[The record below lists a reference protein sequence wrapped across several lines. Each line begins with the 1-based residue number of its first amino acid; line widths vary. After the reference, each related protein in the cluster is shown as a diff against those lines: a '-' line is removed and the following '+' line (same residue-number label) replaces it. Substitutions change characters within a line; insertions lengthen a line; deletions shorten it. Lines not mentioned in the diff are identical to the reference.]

1 MESLSLEQA
10 AEAYR
15 AAMHQAVRKYSLVYI
30 AEAILLIIAG
40 LLAVLYPLVSG
51 AAITVPLG
59 WLLIAAAVLQGVALF
74 GTRQMPHSSMQ
85 LLSIVIALLVG
96 FLLLRNPA
104 QAREVITMLV
114 VVHLMVQGVAR
125 LTFGFT
131 IRPFENWLWVALSG
145 VLGIALS
152 LLLIASLPEPPVWV
166 ISLFVGLELIGEGG
180 AMLALA
186 WKVVV
191 PRSAEP
197 STPSANRR

>member
-1 MESLSLEQA
+1 MESITLEQA

-15 AAMHQAVRKYSLVYI
+15 TAMHQAVRKYALVYI
-30 AEAILLIIAG
+30 AEAILLIVAG
-40 LLAVLYPLVSG
+40 LLAMLYPLVSG
-51 AAITVPLG
+51 AAIAVPLG
-59 WLLIAAAVLQGVALF
+59 WLLIATAVLQGVALF

-96 FLLLRNPA
+96 ILLLRNPS
-104 QAREVITMLV
+104 QAREVITLLV
-114 VVHLMVQGVAR
+114 IVFLMVQGVAR

-131 IRPFENWLWVALSG
+131 IRPFENWLWVVLSG

-166 ISLFVGLELIGEGG
+166 IAVFVGLELIGEGG

-191 PRSAEP
+191 PRDAQPAPP
-197 STPSANRR
+197 SP

>member
-1 MESLSLEQA
+1 MESITLEQA

-15 AAMHQAVRKYSLVYI
+15 AAMHQAVRKYALVYI
-30 AEAILLIIAG
+30 AEAILLIVAG
-40 LLAVLYPLVSG
+40 LLAMLYPLLSG
-51 AAITVPLG
+51 AAIAVPLG
-59 WLLIAAAVLQGVALF
+59 WLLIATAALQGVALF
-74 GTRQMPHSSMQ
+74 GTRQMPHSSLQ

-96 FLLLRNPA
+96 ILLLRNPA

-114 VVHLMVQGVAR
+114 IVYLMVQGVAR

-131 IRPFENWLWVALSG
+131 IRPFENWLWVVLSG
-145 VLGIALS
+145 VLGVALS

-166 ISLFVGLELIGEGG
+166 IALFVGLELIGEGG

-191 PRSAEP
+191 PRDAQPAPP
-197 STPSANRR
+197 SP

>member
-1 MESLSLEQA
+1 MESITLEQA

-15 AAMHQAVRKYSLVYI
+15 AAMHQAVRKYALVYI
-30 AEAILLIIAG
+30 AEAILLIVAG
-40 LLAVLYPLVSG
+40 LLAMLYPLLSG
-51 AAITVPLG
+51 AAIAVPLG
-59 WLLIAAAVLQGVALF
+59 WLLIATAALQGVALF

-96 FLLLRNPA
+96 ILLLRNPS
-104 QAREVITMLV
+104 QAREVITLLV
-114 VVHLMVQGVAR
+114 IVFLMVQGVAR

-131 IRPFENWLWVALSG
+131 IRPFENWWWVGLSG

-152 LLLIASLPEPPVWV
+152 LLLLASLPEPPVWV
-166 ISLFVGLELIGEGG
+166 IALFVGLELIGEGG

-191 PRSAEP
+191 PRGAEP
-197 STPSANRR
+197 APPSS

>member
-1 MESLSLEQA
+1 MESITLQQA

-15 AAMHQAVRKYSLVYI
+15 TAMHQAVRKYALVYI
-30 AEAILLIIAG
+30 AEAILLIVAG
-40 LLAVLYPLVSG
+40 LLAMLYPLLSG
-51 AAITVPLG
+51 AAIAVPLG
-59 WLLIAAAVLQGVALF
+59 WLLIATAALQGVALF
-74 GTRQMPHSSMQ
+74 GTRQMPHSSLQ

-96 FLLLRNPA
+96 ILLLRNPA

-114 VVHLMVQGVAR
+114 IVYLMVQGVAR

-131 IRPFENWLWVALSG
+131 IRPFENWLWVVLSG
-145 VLGIALS
+145 VLGVALS

-166 ISLFVGLELIGEGG
+166 IALFVGLELIGEGG

-191 PRSAEP
+191 PRGAQPAPP
-197 STPSANRR
+197 SP

>member
-1 MESLSLEQA
+1 MESITLEQA

-15 AAMHQAVRKYSLVYI
+15 TAMHQAVRKYALVYI
-30 AEAILLIIAG
+30 AEAILLIVAG
-40 LLAVLYPLVSG
+40 LLAMLYPLLSG
-51 AAITVPLG
+51 AAIAVPLG
-59 WLLIAAAVLQGVALF
+59 WLLIATAALQGVALF
-74 GTRQMPHSSMQ
+74 GTRQMPHSSLQ

-96 FLLLRNPA
+96 ILLLRNPA

-114 VVHLMVQGVAR
+114 IVYLMVQGVAR

-131 IRPFENWLWVALSG
+131 IRPFENWLWVVLSG
-145 VLGIALS
+145 VLGVALS

-166 ISLFVGLELIGEGG
+166 IALFVGLELIGEGG

-191 PRSAEP
+191 PRGAQPAPP
-197 STPSANRR
+197 SP

>member
-1 MESLSLEQA
+1 MESISLEQA
-10 AEAYR
+10 SEAYR
-15 AAMHQAVRKYSLVYI
+15 AAMHQAVRKYALVYI
-30 AEAILLIIAG
+30 AEAILLIVAG
-40 LLAVLYPLVSG
+40 LLAMLYPLVSG
-51 AAITVPLG
+51 AGIAVPLG
-59 WLLIAAAVLQGVALF
+59 WLLIATAVLQGVALF

-96 FLLLRNPA
+96 VLLLRNPA
-104 QAREVITMLV
+104 QAREVITLLV
-114 VVHLMVQGVAR
+114 IIYLMVQGVAR

-152 LLLIASLPEPPVWV
+152 LLLIVSLPEPPVW
-166 ISLFVGLELIGEGG
+166 IIALFVGLELIGEGG

-191 PRSAEP
+191 PRGAET
-197 STPSANRR
+197 STHSTQ

>member
-1 MESLSLEQA
+1 
-10 AEAYR
+10 
-15 AAMHQAVRKYSLVYI
+15 MHQAVRKYALVYI
-30 AEAILLIIAG
+30 AEAILLIVAG
-40 LLAVLYPLVSG
+40 LLAMLYPLLSG
-51 AAITVPLG
+51 AAIAVPLG
-59 WLLIAAAVLQGVALF
+59 WLLIATAALQGVALF

-96 FLLLRNPA
+96 MLLLRNPS
-104 QAREVITMLV
+104 QAREVITLLV
-114 VVHLMVQGVAR
+114 IVFLMVQGVAR

-131 IRPFENWLWVALSG
+131 IRPFENWLWVVLSG

-166 ISLFVGLELIGEGG
+166 IALFVGLELIGEGG

-191 PRSAEP
+191 PRGAQPAPP
-197 STPSANRR
+197 SP